1 MRSDEGGLIPWVETP
16 ARPEGA
22 SLRTR
27 RFRRAGA
34 LAHGSTILLLA
45 SLATCT
51 NELAPTGAVT
61 LSLAQAAAWPDTLA
75 VAEIATVAVAAT
87 DPDQQIVTA
96 VTLEWASTDSSVLTV
111 TSAASD
117 LHAIVTSRRAGAAT
131 IVVKVAQNGF
141 EPVELRAP
149 VVVEPRGADSLLSV
163 GDVDTIGLALQRVD
177 PSFLTGATVTWGSSD
192 PSVLA
197 VSALASDF
205 TRAVITGRF
214 SGTAQVTATI
224 QNQLGRT
231 EFQLPVVVLPLQIIE
246 QPSWSPLVALTDT
259 ATFAV
264 LVQDALG
271 RPRPGAKVE
280 WHSTNET
287 AFSVDSLGFV
297 VGKSRGG
304 GELVASI
311 GAAPF
316 QVAEHRAPLQVVER
330 WRTVSAGLD
339 HTCAITALDGTGY
352 CWGSNNA
359 GELGTGLTAAALPL
373 SSRPF
378 AVATSHR
385 FNELQAGDAH
395 TCGEEAQVNLF
406 CWGSRARGALG
417 DGQCA
422 QALGSCG
429 SFTASEI
436 PVTIIS
442 DGNLDTT
449 QLRIEQ
455 LLVGGTFTCILAR
468 VRFGFI
474 NRVRR
479 LRCWG
484 THDIFDGATL
494 AFDSTAAAAVPLEPS
509 PFAGQTTDYVEA
521 AAGGNHVCAKPTIL
535 YLNFHVL
542 CMGMNFN
549 GELGYGP
556 LDAQAWNP
564 IYQHPAG
571 FTLPVGYAD
580 TSGNAIGEG
589 IPVSGLATGN
599 GHTCALDG
607 AGGVLCWGYNSSGQ
621 LGSAG
626 PPPGHG
632 WPTRA
637 AVPVVLVSL
646 AAGGE
651 HTCGLTAAGAAYCW
665 GSNSHGQLGNGTI
678 GGTNSVAAPVG
689 GGLTFVVLSTGGAHT
704 CGVTPDGSIY
714 CWGANASGQLGDG
727 TLIDRSV
734 PTRVAESPQ

>member
-1 MRSDEGGLIPWVETP
+1 MSRRSRYLKTITT
-16 ARPEGA
+16 
-22 SLRTR
+22 LL
-27 RFRRAGA
+27 AGA
-34 LAHGSTILLLA
+34 LLT
-45 SLATCT
+45 TCT
-51 NELAPTGAVT
+51 NELEPTGAIVV
-61 LSLAQAAAWPDTLA
+61 SLAKGVAWPDTLA
-75 VAEIATVAVAAT
+75 VAEIAALAVSVT
-87 DPDQQIVTA
+87 GPGQQAVTG
-96 VTLEWASTDSSVLTV
+96 VTLEWGSTDSSVVTV
-111 TSAASD
+111 TSTPTA
-117 LHAIVTSRRAGAAT
+117 LHAQVTSLRTGEAT
-131 IVVKVAQNGF
+131 IVVRVAQTGF

-149 VVVEPRGADSLLSV
+149 VVVQPRGADSLLAV

-177 PSFLTGATVTWGSSD
+177 PAFLTGATVTWGSGD
-192 PSVLA
+192 PSVVA
-197 VSALASDF
+197 VSALASDS
-205 TRAVITGRF
+205 TRAVITGRI
-214 SGTAQVTATI
+214 SGTALVLATV
-224 QNQLGRT
+224 QSPLGRST
-231 EFQLPVVVLPLQIIE
+231 FPLPVRVLALQIIE
-246 QPSWSPLVALTDT
+246 QPAWSPLITLNDT
-259 ATFAV
+259 ATFKV

-271 RPRPGAKVE
+271 RIKTGLKVQ
-280 WHSTNET
+280 WSSTNVA
-287 AFSVDSLGFV
+287 AFTLDSTGLV
-297 VGKSRGG
+297 LAKSRGG
-304 GELVASI
+304 GELVATV

-339 HTCAITALDGTGY
+339 HTCAIAALDGTGY
-352 CWGSNNA
+352 CWGRNNS
-359 GELGTGLTAAALPL
+359 GELGAGLTAAALPL
-373 SSRPF
+373 SSRPL

-422 QALGSCG
+422 QANGSCG
-429 SFTASEI
+429 AFTASEI

-468 VRFGFI
+468 VRLGFI

-484 THDIFDGATL
+484 THDIFDGSTL

-509 PFAGQTTDYVEA
+509 PFADQTNDYVEA
-521 AAGGNHVCAKPTIL
+521 AAGGAHVCAKPTVL
-535 YLNFHVL
+535 YLSFQVV

-556 LDAQAWNP
+556 LDAQTWDP
-564 IYQHPAG
+564 IYHHPAG
-571 FTLPVGYAD
+571 FKLPVGYSD

-589 IPVSGLATGN
+589 IPASGLAAGR

-607 AGGVLCWGYNSSGQ
+607 AGGVVCWGSNSSGQ
-621 LGSAG
+621 LGNAG
-626 PPPGHG
+626 PPLSHS

-665 GSNSHGQLGNGTI
+665 GSNSNGQLGNGTI
-678 GGTNSVAAPVG
+678 GGMNIAAAPVS
-689 GGLTFVVLSTGGAHT
+689 GGLTFVVLSAGGSHT
-704 CGVTPDGSIY
+704 CGVTPNGSIY
-714 CWGANASGQLGDG
+714 CWGSNSGGQLGDG
-727 TLIDRSV
+727 TLIDRATPV
-734 PTRVAESPQ
+734 RVAESPQ

>member
-1 MRSDEGGLIPWVETP
+1 MRSSEGRRVPWI
-16 ARPEGA
+16 
-22 SLRTR
+22 
-27 RFRRAGA
+27 
-34 LAHGSTILLLA
+34 HGSTVLLLGM

-51 NELAPTGAVT
+51 NELAPTGVIT
-61 LSLAQAAAWPDTLA
+61 LSLAQAAVWPDTLA
-75 VAEIATVAVAAT
+75 VAEIASVAVSAT
-87 DPDQQIVTA
+87 GPDQQIVTA
-96 VTLEWASTDSSVLTV
+96 VTLEWGSTDSSVVTV

-117 LHAIVTSRRAGAAT
+117 LHAVVTSRRPGAAT

-141 EPVELRAP
+141 APVELRTP
-149 VVVEPRGADSLLSV
+149 VVVKPRGADSLLSV

-197 VSALASDF
+197 VSALALDS

-214 SGTAQVTATI
+214 SGTAQVTVSI
-224 QNQLGRT
+224 QNRSGRT
-231 EFQLPVVVLPLQIIE
+231 EFQLPVVVLPLQLVE
-246 QPSWSPLVALTDT
+246 LPSWSPLITLTDT

-264 LVQDALG
+264 EVHDGLG
-271 RPRPGAKVE
+271 RIKTGLQVH
-280 WHSTNET
+280 WSSTNVA
-287 AFSVDSLGFV
+287 AFTVDSNGLV
-297 VGKSRGG
+297 LAKSRGG
-304 GELVASI
+304 GELVATV

-316 QVAEHRAPLQVVER
+316 EVAEHRAALQVVEK
-330 WRTVSAGLD
+330 WRTVSAGVD
-339 HTCAITALDGTGY
+339 HTCAIAALDGTGY
-352 CWGSNNA
+352 CWGSNSA
-359 GELGTGLTAAALPL
+359 GKLGAGLTAAVLPL
-373 SSRPF
+373 SSRPL

-385 FNELQAGDAH
+385 FNELQAGYAH

-422 QALGSCG
+422 QAQGSCG
-429 SFTASEI
+429 AFTASEI

-484 THDIFDGATL
+484 TQDIFDGATL
-494 AFDSTAAAAVPLEPS
+494 AFDSTAAAAVPLPPS
-509 PFAGQTTDYVEA
+509 PFADQTTDYLEA

-535 YLNFHVL
+535 YLNFRVL

-556 LDAQAWNP
+556 LDAQTWNP

-571 FTLPVGYAD
+571 FTSPVGYSD
-580 TSGNAIGEG
+580 TSGFAIGEG
-589 IPVSGLATGN
+589 IPVSGLAAGG
-599 GHTCALDG
+599 GHTCALDS

-626 PPPGHG
+626 PPSGHG

-637 AVPVVLVSL
+637 TVPVTLVSL

-665 GSNSHGQLGNGTI
+665 GSNSNGQLGNGTI
-678 GGTNSVAAPVG
+678 GGTNIAAAPVS
-689 GGLTFVVLSTGGAHT
+689 GGLTFVVLSAGGSHT

-714 CWGANASGQLGDG
+714 CWGSNSSGQLGDG
-727 TLIDRSV
+727 TLIDRGAPV
-734 PTRVAESPQ
+734 RVAESPQ

>member
-1 MRSDEGGLIPWVETP
+1 V
-16 ARPEGA
+16 
-22 SLRTR
+22 
-27 RFRRAGA
+27 
-34 LAHGSTILLLA
+34 
-45 SLATCT
+45 TCT

-61 LSLAQAAAWPDTLA
+61 LSLAKAAAWPDTLA
-75 VAEIATVAVAAT
+75 VAEIATVAVSAT

-96 VTLEWASTDSSVLTV
+96 VTLQWASTDSSVVTV

-117 LHAIVTSRRAGAAT
+117 LHAIVTSRRPGAAT
-131 IVVKVAQNGF
+131 IVVKVAQSGF

-149 VVVEPRGADSLLSV
+149 VVVEQRGADSLLSV

-177 PSFLTGATVTWGSSD
+177 PSFLTGATITWGSSD

-197 VSALASDF
+197 VSALAADS

-214 SGTAQVTATI
+214 SGSAQVTATI

-271 RPRPGAKVE
+271 RPRPGVKVT

-297 VGKSRGG
+297 LGKSRGG
-304 GELVASI
+304 GELVASV

-316 QVAEHRAPLQVVER
+316 QVVEHRAPLQVVER
-330 WRTVSAGLD
+330 WRTVSAGMD
-339 HTCAITALDGTGY
+339 HTCAITALDGTGF
-352 CWGSNNA
+352 CWGSN
-359 GELGTGLTAAALPL
+359 GYGKLGTGLTEAVLPL
-373 SSRPF
+373 SSRPR
-378 AVATSHR
+378 AVATAHR

-395 TCGEEAQVNLF
+395 TCGEEAQVNLL
-406 CWGSRARGALG
+406 CWGSRINGALG
-417 DGQCA
+417 DAPCGG
-422 QALGSCG
+422 GSIGCG
-429 SFTASEI
+429 GFDASEV
-436 PVTIIS
+436 PVTVIS
-442 DGNLDTT
+442 DGNLDTA

-455 LLVGGTFTCILAR
+455 LLVGGTYTCILAR
-468 VRFGFI
+468 ARFGFI
-474 NRVRR
+474 SRVRR
-479 LRCWG
+479 MRCWG
-484 THDIFDGATL
+484 THSANDPIDGVT
-494 AFDSTAAAAVPLEPS
+494 FDSTAAATVPLPPS
-509 PFAGQTTDYVEA
+509 PFADQTTDFVEA
-521 AAGGNHVCAKPTIL
+521 AAGGEHVCAKPSIL
-535 YLNFHVL
+535 YLNFRVI
-542 CMGMNFN
+542 CMGLNFG

-556 LDAQAWNP
+556 LETSSYNP
-564 IYQHPAG
+564 IYSHPDG
-571 FTLPVGYAD
+571 FKLPVGSAD

-589 IPVSGLATGN
+589 IPLSGLAAG
-599 GHTCALDG
+599 GHHTCAFD
-607 AGGVLCWGYNSSGQ
+607 AVGVVCWGSNSSGQ
-621 LGSAG
+621 LGQPAFG
-626 PPPGHG
+626 FNGHG
-632 WPTRA
+632 YPLRA
-637 AVPVVLVSL
+637 SVAVTLVSL
-646 AAGGE
+646 VAGGE

-678 GGTNSVAAPVG
+678 GGANSVAAAVG
-689 GGLTFVVLSTGGAHT
+689 GGLTFVVLSAGGSHT
-704 CGVTPDGSIY
+704 CGVTPDGSVY

>member
-1 MRSDEGGLIPWVETP
+1 MNRRSPYLQAATT
-16 ARPEGA
+16 
-22 SLRTR
+22 LL
-27 RFRRAGA
+27 AGA
-34 LAHGSTILLLA
+34 L
-45 SLATCT
+45 LATCT
-51 NELAPTGAVT
+51 NELEPTGAITVT
-61 LSLAQAAAWPDTLA
+61 LAKGAAWPDTLA
-75 VAEIATVAVAAT
+75 VAEIAAL
-87 DPDQQIVTA
+87 A
-96 VTLEWASTDSSVLTV
+96 VTVTGPNQQAVTGVALEWGSSDSSVV
-111 TSAASD
+111 
-117 LHAIVTSRRAGAAT
+117 IVTGGASPLKATVDSRRTGTAT
-131 IVVKVAQNGF
+131 IVVRVAQTGF
-141 EPVELRAP
+141 QPVELRAP
-149 VVVEPRGADSLLSV
+149 VVVRARGGDSLLAV

-192 PSVLA
+192 PSVLGVA
-197 VSALASDF
+197 SLASDS
-205 TRAVITGRF
+205 TRAVITGRI
-214 SGTAQVTATI
+214 SGTAQVLATVLSP
-224 QNQLGRT
+224 LGRST
-231 EFQLPVVVLPLQIIE
+231 FQLPVQVLPLQIVE
-246 QPSWSPLVALTDT
+246 QPAWSPLISLNDT

-271 RPRPGAKVE
+271 RPKTGLKVQ
-280 WHSTNET
+280 WHSTNEA
-287 AFSVDSLGFV
+287 AFTVDSQGFV
-297 VGKSRGG
+297 LAKSRGG
-304 GELVASI
+304 GELVASV

-316 QVAEHRAPLQVVER
+316 EVAEHRAPLQVVER

-339 HTCAITALDGTGY
+339 HTCAIAALDGTGY

-359 GELGTGLTAAALPL
+359 GELGAGLTAAVLPW
-373 SSRPF
+373 SSRPL

-422 QALGSCG
+422 PALGSCG
-429 SFTASEI
+429 AFTASEI

-484 THDIFDGATL
+484 TRAIFDGATL

-509 PFAGQTTDYVEA
+509 PFADQTTDYLEA
-521 AAGGNHVCAKPTIL
+521 AAGGAHVCAKPTIL
-535 YLNFHVL
+535 YLSFHVL

-556 LDAQAWNP
+556 LDHQPYDP
-564 IYQHPAG
+564 IYHHPAG
-571 FTLPVGYAD
+571 FQLPVGFSD

-589 IPVSGLATGN
+589 IPVSGLAAGHN
-599 GHTCALDG
+599 HTCALDA
-607 AGGVLCWGYNSSGQ
+607 AGGVLCWGSNSSGQ

-626 PPPGHG
+626 PPSGHG

-637 AVPVVLVSL
+637 AVPVTLVSL

-665 GSNSHGQLGNGTI
+665 GSNSKGQLGNGSV
-678 GGTNSVAAPVG
+678 GGTSTVAVPVS
-689 GGLTFVVLSTGGAHT
+689 GGLTFVSLSAGGAHT
-704 CGVTPDGSIY
+704 CGVTPDGAIY
-714 CWGANASGQLGDG
+714 CWGSNSSGQLGDG
-727 TLIDRSV
+727 TLIDRATPV
-734 PTRVAESPQ
+734 RIAESPQ